1 MIIPKSKVIE
11 AVARCLAMN
20 DDLDAAIE
28 SVAQAMHLTPDTVR
42 ECVQTEQAAAGE
54 TL

>member
-11 AVARCLAMN
+11 AVARCLAMT

-28 SVAQAMHLTPDTVR
+28 SVAQALHLTPDTVR
-42 ECVQTEQAAAGE
+42 ECVATTLDAA
-54 TL
+54 

>member
-20 DDLDAAIE
+20 DNLDAAIE

-42 ECVQTEQAAAGE
+42 ECVATTLEAA
-54 TL
+54 